1 MGEWHEAETMTE
13 GEWHTTEDAAWAD
26 EAAMTA
32 AGMTKGET
40 EGEWHTS
47 EDGSMTG
54 GEWTHTSTTFSEG
67 EWAGATTTMEG
78 MTPADME
85 AMMNNMGDMATNS
98 TATMTPE
105 GSADFVGEV

>member
-1 MGEWHEAETMTE
+1 MRCVASEVATMGEWHEAETM
-13 GEWHTTEDAAWAD
+13 
-26 EAAMTA
+26 
-32 AGMTKGET
+32 T

>member
-1 MGEWHEAETMTE
+1 
-13 GEWHTTEDAAWAD
+13 
-26 EAAMTA
+26 MTA
-32 AGMTKGET
+32 AMMT

-98 TATMTPE
+98 TEWATTTEDWAATMTPE